1 MLMDKEKK
9 MRLTQKEWLDLL
21 DRVDNLI
28 VIVQKTNAGY
38 HLLER
43 LLEIR
48 QIIMES

>member
-1 MLMDKEKK
+1 
-9 MRLTQKEWLDLL
+9 MRLTQQEWLDLL

-28 VIVQKTNAGY
+28 IIAQNTNAGY
-38 HLLER
+38 HIVER

>member
-1 MLMDKEKK
+1 MERLKK
-9 MRLTQKEWLDLL
+9 MRLTQQEWLDLL

-38 HLLER
+38 HILER

>member
-1 MLMDKEKK
+1 
-9 MRLTQKEWLDLL
+9 MRLTQKEWLDLI
-21 DRVDNLI
+21 DRLDNLI

-38 HLLER
+38 HILER

>member
-1 MLMDKEKK
+1 MERWKK
-9 MRLTQKEWLDLL
+9 MRLTQKEWLDLI
-21 DRVDNLI
+21 DRLDNLI

-38 HLLER
+38 HILER